1 MCRLQWY
8 IFFAPRKAS
17 HLIRIGRIL
26 NRMVGHNSISGISKV
41 SLTCF
46 TISEMDSQGR
56 TTLPTISIIR
66 CRAGPH
72 NSISIEDFL
81 SALKK
86 PRQTN
91 VSIDSTT
98 NCTSVK
104 ATPQDDRLHTQ
115 VTRSTVGFGKP
126 TKSSSLAAS
135 GSFRDDACSQSLPED
150 IAKSC

>member
-1 MCRLQWY
+1 MV
-8 IFFAPRKAS
+8 S
-17 HLIRIGRIL
+17 HLSRIGRIL
-26 NRMVGHNSISGISKV
+26 NRKVGHNSISGISKFP
-41 SLTCF
+41 LTCF
-46 TISEMDSQGR
+46 TIPEMVSQGR

-66 CRAGPH
+66 CRVGPH

-81 SALKK
+81 GALKK

-98 NCTSVK
+98 NFTSVK
-104 ATPQDDRLHTQ
+104 ATPQDDRLRTQ
-115 VTRSTVGFGKP
+115 VIHSTVGFGKP
-126 TKSSSLAAS
+126 PKSSSLAAS